1 MEEERVVKEYI
12 VREDDEVEKKR
23 RMINFRISLKSVLV
37 TVLVIV
43 LLTGA
48 FFGGFRLGKYIYG
61 DKKLGSNYLIE
72 QIKECS
78 DLIVAETSV
87 TNTVP
92 FEKGAIPVIS
102 KKSFEMFY
110 VATINAGIDIEKVK
124 IDVDGKK
131 VIVKTPHAE
140 IIEKTLNI
148 KTDKLKFFNDKGSLF
163 RHRSHTDVKEALD
176 AAKDDAMKEIH
187 KDEVLTKADEQ
198 IVKILKELLHFVE
211 ESGYKL
217 KIEFI

>member
-1 MEEERVVKEYI
+1 
-12 VREDDEVEKKR
+12 
-23 RMINFRISLKSVLV
+23 
-37 TVLVIV
+37 
-43 LLTGA
+43 
-48 FFGGFRLGKYIYG
+48 
-61 DKKLGSNYLIE
+61 
-72 QIKECS
+72 
-78 DLIVAETSV
+78 
-87 TNTVP
+87 
-92 FEKGAIPVIS
+92 
-102 KKSFEMFY
+102 MFY

-176 AAKDDAMKEIH
+176 AAKDDAMNEIH